1 MEGRAVRVLAGIAT
15 VLIDFEIL
23 RENLTL
29 GILNLGFDAD
39 AVLFLDGLPCI
50 NRNHKKDLLLSI
62 KMYSKES
69 GLMIQY
75 CCEEWLYHATAL

>member
-39 AVLFLDGLPCI
+39 AVLFLDGLPRI

-75 CCEEWLYHATAL
+75 CCEEWLYHATTL

>member
-1 MEGRAVRVLAGIAT
+1 MEGRAVCVLAGIAA

-23 RENLTL
+23 RKNFAL
-29 GILNLGFDAD
+29 GIFNLGFDAD

-75 CCEEWLYHATAL
+75 CCEEWLCHATAL

>member
-29 GILNLGFDAD
+29 GILNLGFNAD
-39 AVLFLDGLPCI
+39 AVLFSTDC
-50 NRNHKKDLLLSI
+50 R
-62 KMYSKES
+62 
-69 GLMIQY
+69 
-75 CCEEWLYHATAL
+75 A

>member
-1 MEGRAVRVLAGIAT
+1 MEGRAVRVLAGIAA

-23 RENLTL
+23 RKNLTL
-29 GILNLGFDAD
+29 GILNLRFDAD

-75 CCEEWLYHATAL
+75 FCEEWLYHATAL

>member
-1 MEGRAVRVLAGIAT
+1 MEGRAVCVLAGIAA

-23 RENLTL
+23 CENFTL
-29 GILNLGFDAD
+29 GILDLGFDAD
-39 AVLFLDGLPCI
+39 AVLFLDGLPRIDC
-50 NRNHKKDLLLSI
+50 NHKKDLLLSI

-75 CCEEWLYHATAL
+75 FCWEWLYHATAL

>member
-1 MEGRAVRVLAGIAT
+1 MEGRTVCVLAGIAA
-15 VLIDFEIL
+15 VLIDFEIFC
-23 RENLTL
+23 ENLML
-29 GILNLGFDAD
+29 GILNLGFNAD

-50 NRNHKKDLLLSI
+50 DCNHKKDLLLSI

>member
-1 MEGRAVRVLAGIAT
+1 MEGRAVCVLAGIAA
-15 VLIDFEIL
+15 VLIDFEII
-23 RENLTL
+23 RKDFTL
-29 GILNLGFDAD
+29 GIFNLGFDAD
-39 AVLFLDGLPCI
+39 AVLFLDGLPRI

-75 CCEEWLYHATAL
+75 CCEEWLYHATTL

>member
-1 MEGRAVRVLAGIAT
+1 MEGRAVRVLTGIAA
-15 VLIDFEIL
+15 VLINFEIL

-39 AVLFLDGLPCI
+39 AVLFFDGLPCI
-50 NRNHKKDLLLSI
+50 NCNHKKDLLLSI

-75 CCEEWLYHATAL
+75 FCWEWLYHATAL